1 MRAYIATT
9 GILFVLLASA
19 HVIRVFQESHLAR
32 DPWFVVTTLISVV
45 LAGWAFRLYR
55 SANKFNRPPSK

>member
-9 GILFVLLASA
+9 GVLFVLLAVA
-19 HVIRVFQESHLAR
+19 HVFRVFQEPHLAR
-32 DPWFVVTTLISVV
+32 DPWFLLTTLLSVI

-55 SANKFNRPPSK
+55 AASKFNRPPA